1 MEPIT
6 LGLLLAGL
14 AASSAAA
21 VYTNSQNIKYAS
33 DANDTQIALAN
44 TAHQRE
50 VRDLQA
56 AGLNPILSASGSGA
70 SVPQLK
76 VPDLSNPLGDAAA
89 TAKDLASA
97 ANGSLNAEIRGA
109 QASASSAESEAR
121 VLKRE
126 EYLDQQRAMLEDID
140 NSARLQ
146 ALLGEPD
153 KDKDVQVVS
162 GRRGMRANFGGEG
175 STKAYNDLVSKYR
188 RDLWN
193 GAYNANPIRTVW
205 NDIDRGLSSAQAIEN
220 LVVGWRKGMMPQEHF
235 RHSASFLKNG
245 VRHYYER
252 TR

>member
-1 MEPIT
+1 MEPISAA
-6 LGLLLAGL
+6 LILAGL

-21 VYTNSQNIKYAS
+21 VYTNQQNIKFARES
-33 DANDTQIALAN
+33 NDSSVALAN

-56 AGLNPILSASGSGA
+56 AGLNPILSASGNGA
-70 SVPQLK
+70 AVPQLK
-76 VPDLSNPLGDAAA
+76 VPNLSNPLEGAAT

-97 ANGSLNAEIRGA
+97 ANGQLDAEIRGA

-193 GAYNANPIRTVW
+193 GAYNANPIHTVW
-205 NDIDRGLSSAQAIEN
+205 DDVDRGLSSAQAIEN
-220 LVVGWRKGMMPQEHF
+220 LVVGWRKGMMPQDYF
-235 RHSASFLKNG
+235 KHSTSFLKNG